1 MSRPSD
7 PHALDLLISEVQGSA
22 KYKDISPDV
31 VRAVAAQEIGKRRTL
46 KEAVKSTKNKLHQVS
61 MAYFNLHADSRDN
74 YAVWLQR
81 LRETQQAGDIEASKQ
96 LNKQIMGHHASTRE
110 RLPLLDQ
117 FYSTLLADL
126 PPINSVLDLAC
137 GLNALALPWF
147 PGMKQITYY
156 GCDIYR
162 PMIDFLNTALEIM
175 EIKGCAEVQDILQSP
190 PVQEVDLA
198 LILKTI
204 PCLEQIDRQAG
215 TRLLRA
221 INARYMVVSFPA
233 QSLGGRNKG
242 MVTNYEAHFHQLI
255 EGENWDIRKFEFATE
270 LAFVVK
276 KR

>member
-7 PHALDLLISEVQGSA
+7 PHALDLLISKVQGSA

-31 VRAVAAQEIGKRRTL
+31 VRMVAAQEIGKRRTL
-46 KEAVKSTKNKLHQVS
+46 KEAVKATRNKLHQVS
-61 MAYFNLHADSRDN
+61 MAYLDPRDN
-74 YAVWLQR
+74 YTVWLQQ
-81 LRETQQAGDIEASKQ
+81 LREAQLTGDRKASKQ
-96 LNKQIMGHHASTRE
+96 INKQIMSHHASTRE

-147 PGMKQITYY
+147 PGMEQITYY

-162 PMIDFLNTALEIM
+162 PMIDFLNTALEITR
-175 EIKGCAEVQDILQSP
+175 IKGSAEVRDILQSP
-190 PVQEVDLA
+190 PTQEVDLA
-198 LILKTI
+198 LVLKTI

-215 TRLLRA
+215 VRLLRA
-221 INARYMVVSFPA
+221 INAQYMIVSFPA
-233 QSLGGRNKG
+233 HSLGGRNKG

-255 EGENWDIRKFEFATE
+255 EGENWHIRKFEFATE
-270 LAFVVK
+270 LAFVIK

>member
-31 VRAVAAQEIGKRRTL
+31 VRMVAVQEISKRRTL
-46 KEAVKSTKNKLHQVS
+46 KEAIKATKNKLHQVS
-61 MAYFNLHADSRDN
+61 MAYLDPRDN
-74 YAVWLQR
+74 YALWLQQ
-81 LRETQQAGDIEASKQ
+81 LREAQQAGDIEASKQ
-96 LNKQIMGHHASTRE
+96 VNKQIMGHHASTRE
-110 RLPLLDQ
+110 RLPLLEQ

-147 PGMKQITYY
+147 PGMERITYY

-162 PMIDFLNTALEIM
+162 PMIDFLNTALGIM
-175 EIKGCAEVQDILQSP
+175 DIKGCAEVRDILQSP
-190 PVQEVDLA
+190 PTQEVDLA
-198 LILKTI
+198 LVLKTI

-215 TRLLRA
+215 AHLLRA
-221 INARYMVVSFPA
+221 INARYMIVSFPA
-233 QSLGGRNKG
+233 QSLGGRHKG
-242 MVTNYEAHFHQLI
+242 MVTNYEAHFYQLI
-255 EGENWDIRKFEFATE
+255 EGENWHIRKFEFATE

-276 KR
+276 KS

>member
-7 PHALDLLISEVQGSA
+7 PHALDLLINEVQGSA

-31 VRAVAAQEIGKRRTL
+31 VRAVAIQEIGKRRTL
-46 KEAVKSTKNKLHQVS
+46 KEAVKATKNKLHQVS
-61 MAYFNLHADSRDN
+61 MAYFNLRADSRDN
-74 YAVWLQR
+74 YVVWLQR
-81 LRETQQAGDIEASKQ
+81 LREVRQAGDVEAGKQ

-147 PGMKQITYY
+147 PAMGQITYY

-175 EIKGCAEVQDILQSP
+175 GIEGCAEVRDILQSP
-190 PVQEVDLA
+190 PMQEVDLA

-215 TRLLRA
+215 TRLLRT
-221 INARYMVVSFPA
+221 INARYMIVSFPA

-242 MVTNYEAHFHQLI
+242 MLTNYEAHFHQLI

>member
-31 VRAVAAQEIGKRRTL
+31 VRTVAAQEIGKRRTL
-46 KEAVKSTKNKLHQVS
+46 KEAIKATKNKLHQVS
-61 MAYFNLHADSRDN
+61 MAYLDPRDN
-74 YAVWLQR
+74 YAAWLQQF
-81 LRETQQAGDIEASKQ
+81 REAYQAGDIEANKQ
-96 LNKQIMGHHASTRE
+96 INKQIMSHHASTRE

-147 PGMKQITYY
+147 PGTEQISYY

-162 PMIDFLNTALEIM
+162 PMIDFLNAALEIM
-175 EIKGCAEVQDILQSP
+175 GIKGYAKVQDILRSP
-190 PVQEVDLA
+190 PIQEVDLA
-198 LILKTI
+198 LVLKTI

-215 TRLLRA
+215 ARLLRA
-221 INARYMVVSFPA
+221 VNAQYMIVSFPA

-242 MVTNYEAHFHQLI
+242 MVTNYETHFYQLI
-255 EGENWDIRKFEFATE
+255 EGESWHIRKFEFATE

-276 KR
+276 KS